1 LRLARVWNTNASMS
15 MPVPAISHAI
25 SAPKTPVSWA
35 KRRGSE
41 NTPAPTMDPTTIA
54 VIVMKVTF
62 CACAAVDVVSVS
74 AISSYSGRQVGMSIM
89 S

>member
-1 LRLARVWNTNASMS
+1 
-15 MPVPAISHAI
+15 
-25 SAPKTPVSWA
+25 
-35 KRRGSE
+35 
-41 NTPAPTMDPTTIA
+41 MDPTTIA

-62 CACAAVDVVSVS
+62 CACAAVDVVWVS